1 MSCWSSK
8 DYSCGKSESKIC
20 DSYCW
25 THLHGDEAPEKHLK
39 SAYQNSLELPISH
52 NCKSIAFP
60 AISCGVY
67 GYPAEEAAEI
77 ALSVFMEAAYKDLSI
92 YFYLFS
98 QKMVD
103 IWGEALE
110 SVEDHKRID

>member
-1 MSCWSSK
+1 
-8 DYSCGKSESKIC
+8 
-20 DSYCW
+20 
-25 THLHGDEAPEKHLK
+25 
-39 SAYQNSLELPISH
+39 
-52 NCKSIAFP
+52 
-60 AISCGVY
+60 
-67 GYPAEEAAEI
+67 
-77 ALSVFMEAAYKDLSI
+77 MEAAYKDLSI